1 MKKYVKPELRFESYK
16 LNHSVADCGWE
27 LQLGSVETCHAV
39 GDANLG
45 FPDFVQI
52 FTPSN
57 EQCVHGDMD
66 YCYQNGADGSMP
78 LFRS

>member
-1 MKKYVKPELRFESYK
+1 MNKYVKPELRFESYK

-45 FPDFVQI
+45 FPDFV
-52 FTPSN
+52 
-57 EQCVHGDMD
+57 
-66 YCYQNGADGSMP
+66 
-78 LFRS
+78 